1 MTAQRLTVHGREL
14 VADISGALYWPERE
28 TLVVSDL
35 HLEKGSSGAR
45 SGHLLPPFDSRATL
59 DRVGAAMRRTRPRR
73 VICLG
78 DSFHDGAGPARLDP
92 RDAARIRALAR
103 TVDWVWIAGN
113 HDPAPPEALG
123 GRAAAEL
130 AIGGLVFRHQAL
142 PGAPPGE
149 VSGHFHPRAI
159 VPVRGRRVRGRCF
172 ATDSARL
179 VLPAMGAYTGGLDVL
194 DPAIASLLAW
204 PFDIVLIGRARLHRV
219 ASTRLSGSDAA
230 ARSRAQAAG
239 TATSTASCRR

>member
-130 AIGGLVFRHQAL
+130 AIGGLVFRHQAC
-142 PGAPPGE
+142 PTRRRE
-149 VSGHFHPRAI
+149 RYRAI
-159 VPVRGRRVRGRCF
+159 STPGRSYPCAAGACAVAASRPTRRASCCRRWAPTPAGSTCSIRPSPASWRGR
-172 ATDSARL
+172 
-179 VLPAMGAYTGGLDVL
+179 
-194 DPAIASLLAW
+194 
-204 PFDIVLIGRARLHRV
+204 
-219 ASTRLSGSDAA
+219 ST
-230 ARSRAQAAG
+230 
-239 TATSTASCRR
+239 SC